1 MQRFTNHELKVI
13 ADCLSDR
20 IDYALSNYNPQ
31 ACLEVTQQ
39 LCPILDKICEA
50 YGSLDADSFK
60 EPPLI
65 NNSLVNSTHTQC
77 QQYAYAYTDECY
89 CPVCSYQVD

>member
-1 MQRFTNHELKVI
+1 MERFTNHELKVI

-20 IDYALSNYNPQ
+20 INYALYNYNPQ

-50 YGSLDADSFK
+50 YGSADADSSN
-60 EPPLI
+60 EPSFEFGYTKCQHCGH
-65 NNSLVNSTHTQC
+65 NFSNSFEICPSCLVSS
-77 QQYAYAYTDECY
+77 YAHFE
-89 CPVCSYQVD
+89 